1 METSYGLKFELL
13 KEINPQWDD
22 YNKTVAE
29 CHLQNTGVIIVD
41 PEYHTPIDNEYDL
54 DEIYQ
59 MLEAQKKQRLSLHE
73 ENVINR

>member
-29 CHLQNTGVIIVD
+29 CHLQNAGVIIVD
-41 PEYHTPIDNEYDL
+41 PEYQTPIDNEYDL
-54 DEIYQ
+54 DEIYSL
-59 MLEAQKKQRLSLHE
+59 LETQGSLALSGNIQKLK
-73 ENVINR
+73 